1 MVKLLWI
8 SETVI
13 YTPKEWERI
22 NNILIDVSKV
32 TMISIEDCGQAFKQ
46 AIQPSISL
54 SEAIGRIQVAQM
66 EMEVEEK
73 EEKFFKRFLPK
84 PIGKQRRR

>member
-8 SETVI
+8 SEAII
-13 YTPKEWERI
+13 YTPEEWERI
-22 NNILIDVSKV
+22 NNILIDVSKL
-32 TMISIEDCGQAFKQ
+32 TLISIEDCGQTFKQ

-54 SEAIGRIQVAQM
+54 SEAIGRLQVAQ
-66 EMEVEEK
+66 MEVEEK